1 MRLEYIPDSELEK
14 LPRVTSEVIIRDK
27 RFHPEGLFSEQIFG
41 PVQSYKCWCK
51 HRDPNIAPG
60 QRCPKCG
67 ILITSSSMR
76 RSQFA
81 VIEVERLINPVSI
94 ELINFAGTNL
104 KQIVSKILNMRLVV
118 YKPRNPND
126 DIQLIPL
133 DPRTF
138 EVDKE
143 ALQKLGEEH
152 PPKDRI
158 LYGLDAIYELVC
170 DICEKN
176 KGKSLILNR
185 LRQMIVNN
193 NFFTRFV
200 VVIPP
205 DLRPCAITSN
215 EIFPGTLNRLYQSIL
230 VKTKKDITLVGP
242 LKHLYECR
250 LQQLANQLNKFVFE
264 AGKKT
269 GLIRYNMS
277 GKRVDFSGRAVI
289 TVDPE
294 IPLSHVKVSRLILL
308 QLWKLEI
315 ARRLLDEGKFVTFK
329 MAFDYL
335 QQLYDQG
342 QIPDDIAKI
351 IDEVATDQFVIVNR
365 QPTLHRGSMFAAKV
379 LPRDGY
385 VIGLHPLVCPPLNA
399 DFDGDTC
406 LCELVS
412 KIRIFTKSSHMT
424 RIKIKDLYTKVV
436 RLGSLTTRHR
446 LNLPNHKS

>member
-1 MRLEYIPDSELEK
+1 MKLEYIPDSELDK
-14 LPRVTSEVIIRDK
+14 LPRVTSEVIIRNK

-51 HRDPNIAPG
+51 QRDPSIGPG

-67 ILITSSSMR
+67 ILITTSSMR

-81 VIEVERLINPVSI
+81 VIEVERLINPVAI
-94 ELINFAGTNL
+94 ELINFAGKNL

-118 YKPRNPND
+118 YKPPTNNNSD
-126 DIQLIPL
+126 KSIHLVPL

-138 EVDKE
+138 EIDKDT
-143 ALQKLGEEH
+143 LRSLGEEN

-185 LRQMIVNN
+185 LRQMIIDNE
-193 NFFTRFV
+193 FFTRFV

-205 DLRPCAITSN
+205 DLRPCAIAGN

-230 VKTKKDITLVGP
+230 VKAKKDITLVGP

-269 GLIRYNMS
+269 GLIRHNMS

-315 ARRLLDEGKFVTFK
+315 ARRLLDEGRFVTFK

-335 QQLYDQG
+335 QQIYDQG
-342 QIPDDIAKI
+342 EIPDDIAKI
-351 IDEVATDQFVIVNR
+351 IDEVATDQFVIINR
-365 QPTLHRGSMFAAKV
+365 QPTLHRGSMFAVKV

-385 VIGLHPLVCPPLNA
+385 VIGLHPLVCPPTNA
-399 DFDGDTC
+399 DFDGDSC
-406 LCELVS
+406 LCRLD
-412 KIRIFTKSSHMT
+412 IRFRIFPKSCRT
-424 RIKIKDLYTKVV
+424 NRIKIKTLVE
-436 RLGSLTTRHR
+436 GG
-446 LNLPNHKS
+446 